1 MGHVVLARGWEG
13 TGRMRKLTVCA
24 RSFCAGLQGAI
35 LPSGG
40 ELSLTFAFG
49 RAGVESQVWH
59 FPAV

>member
-1 MGHVVLARGWEG
+1 MGHVVLAGGWEG

-24 RSFCAGLQGAI
+24 MSFGAGLREAI

-40 ELSLTFAFG
+40 EPSLTFVFG